1 MFNTDLRYLLD
12 VDKLSKVVA
21 DIYRITGIP
30 TGIIDYANHEF
41 TLENLSN
48 NYYNSLEEQNKNKD
62 SAKQLLKRIVQDV
75 DIKKKSTLI
84 KDHSENILAVP
95 VKLQNRIIAVLYQC
109 NFYIKNKKNQTNTKK
124 NPIPLT
130 QQQLETNTDFL
141 KHFGELISQMADAR
155 MKELEVNSKL
165 DLMVQQETVELLKTN
180 EELQDEIA
188 ERRQTEKKLRNSE
201 ERFRSIFEQS
211 SIGIMIISLRNV
223 LLSCNQAVMAMLGYK
238 IEELRA
244 HEIKD
249 FIYQNDR
256 ETIAL
261 NLKKLIKNKQE
272 NFCLESRF
280 IKKNKKH
287 LWGRITVSMISY
299 DDPNFSDFIV
309 VMMEDITAR
318 KQAEK
323 EVQESEKRFRDL
335 FENAPEA
342 VYLFEPDTKEILLAN
357 KFTQSFFGY
366 SWEELRKMTIDE
378 LIVSN
383 IKLVEKNIQE
393 VLASSRAYIQERR
406 YRKKNGEIVD
416 VDVIATK
423 NKYKGKDC
431 ILAFVRD
438 ITERKKYEREITKA
452 LEKEKELSQLKSN
465 FVSTVSHEFKTPMSV
480 ILSSVQ
486 LLDRFNEKWEK
497 EKKQKLFQKIYNAV
511 MQTNGLINN
520 VLLMGKDQSGK
531 LEYRPS
537 RAHFEAFCKQI
548 IEETQIIFGSDVRI
562 NTSINTNIG
571 EVVIDTN
578 LLRHIFT
585 NLLSNAVKYSFNNK
599 VIDFAVSNTPGG
611 KTSIL
616 IKDRGI
622 GISNEELKNIYEP
635 FHRAKNAGHIKGTGL
650 GMSIVK
656 RCVDLHDGKI
666 EIHSELGKGT
676 SVLVTLQLQ

>member
-1 MFNTDLRYLLD
+1 MFNIDLGYLLD
-12 VDKLSKVVA
+12 VDKLGKVVA
-21 DIYRITGIP
+21 DIHRMTGVP
-30 TGIIDYANHEF
+30 TGIIDYANHKI
-41 TLENLSN
+41 TLKNLRN
-48 NYYNSLEEQNKNKD
+48 NYYNSLEEQNKNTD
-62 SAKQLLKRIVQDV
+62 NTKQLLKKITHSV

-84 KDHSENILAVP
+84 KDHRENILAVP
-95 VKLQNRIIAVLYQC
+95 VKLQNKIIAVLYQC
-109 NFYIKNKKNQTNTKK
+109 NFCIKNNKNQKDEK
-124 NPIPLT
+124 ESLIHLT
-130 QQQLETNTDFL
+130 QQQVETNTDFL
-141 KHFGELISQMADAR
+141 KHFGELISQMADTR
-155 MKELEVNSKL
+155 MKEIEVNSKL

-223 LLSCNQAVMAMLGYK
+223 LLSCNQAVMAMLGYQ
-238 IEELRA
+238 IEELRSY
-244 HEIKD
+244 EIRD
-249 FIYQNDR
+249 FIYENDR
-256 ETIAL
+256 ETIAS

-280 IKKNKKH
+280 LKKDNTH
-287 LWGRITVSMISY
+287 LWGRITVSLISY
-299 DDPNFSDFIV
+299 DDPGFTDFIV
-309 VMMEDITAR
+309 VVMEDITAR
-318 KQAEK
+318 KKAEK

-342 VYLFEPDTKEILLAN
+342 VYLFDPDTKEILLAN

-378 LIVSN
+378 LIMSN

-393 VLASSRAYIQERR
+393 VLASDRSYIQERR
-406 YRKKNGEIVD
+406 YKKKNGEIVD

-486 LLDRFNEKWEK
+486 LLDRFNDKWEN

-511 MQTNGLINN
+511 MQTNSLINN

-531 LEYRPS
+531 LEYRPL
-537 RAHFEAFCKQI
+537 RAHFESFCKQI
-548 IEETQIIFGSDVRI
+548 IEETQIVFGSEVNI
-562 NTSINTNIG
+562 NASINTDIG
-571 EVVIDTN
+571 EVTIDTN

-585 NLLSNAVKYSFNNK
+585 NLLSNAIKYSLNNK
-599 VIDFAVSNTPGG
+599 VIDFAVNYTSNGE
-611 KTSIL
+611 TSIL

-622 GISNEELKNIYEP
+622 GISEEELKNIYEP
-635 FHRAKNAGHIKGTGL
+635 FHRAKNAGHVKGTGL

-656 RCVDLHDGKI
+656 RCVDLHGGKI
-666 EIHSELGKGT
+666 VIHSELGKGT
-676 SVLVTLQLQ
+676 SVLVTLQLH